1 MVVSGLLV
9 NTAPEKLQKVK
20 DELLS
25 IEGVEINSV
34 LDDHKLVVV
43 VESRNVEDEAIISK
57 RIEEM
62 DGVLGINV
70 AYHHFGEDEEEGGG

>member
-1 MVVSGLLV
+1 MVVSGLFV
-9 NTAPEKLQKVK
+9 NTVPEKLEQIKG
-20 DELLS
+20 ELLS

-43 VESRNVEDEAIISK
+43 VESGNAEDEAVVTK

-62 DGVLGINV
+62 EGVLSVNI
-70 AYHHFGEDEEEGGG
+70 AYHHFGDEAE

>member
-9 NTAPEKLQKVK
+9 NTAPEKLEQVK
-20 DELLS
+20 DQLLS

-34 LDDHKLVVV
+34 LDDQKLVVV
-43 VESRNVEDEAIISK
+43 VESRNDEDEAAVSK

-62 DGVLGINV
+62 EGVLSVNI
-70 AYHHFGEDEEEGGG
+70 AYHHFGDDEEEK